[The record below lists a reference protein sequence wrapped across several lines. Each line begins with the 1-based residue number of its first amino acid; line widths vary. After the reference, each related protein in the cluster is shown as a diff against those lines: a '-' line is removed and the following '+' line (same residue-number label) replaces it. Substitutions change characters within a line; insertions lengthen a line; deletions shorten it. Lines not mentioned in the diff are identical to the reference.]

1 MTDMQL
7 LLPPLEDGSN
17 EGASRSGDG
26 RSSPSGS
33 SDGTDGHIGAND
45 SRSLLTPHLRESFET
60 MKSIW
65 RHSRRPNSTGN
76 ESFDGDDADSLKRKQ
91 RELAVE
97 TALAVNSEITRLQSG
112 IAELEALLNVPQ
124 HHDYDDDDEDD
135 DDGVDEDSFSV
146 ENSDADDEPQDY
158 HPDVNPDV
166 PIVLPLVIPVED
178 DNDDISTDR
187 ESDESATEE
196 IDSFRDEDASIA
208 SSAPATPTA
217 ETVAGAGI

>member
-1 MTDMQL
+1 MADMQL

-17 EGASRSGDG
+17 EGAPRSGDG
-26 RSSPSGS
+26 RSTPNGS
-33 SDGTDGHIGAND
+33 SDGHLGASD
-45 SRSLLTPHLRESFET
+45 SRSLLTPKLRESFEA

-65 RHSRRPNSTGN
+65 RHSRRQNSTGN
-76 ESFDGDDADSLKRKQ
+76 ESFDGDDADSFKRKQ
-91 RELAVE
+91 REVAVE

-124 HHDYDDDDEDD
+124 HHDYDDEDD

-158 HPDVNPDV
+158 HPVDNPAV
-166 PIVLPLVIPVED
+166 PVVLPLVIPIED
-178 DNDDISTDR
+178 DNDDVSTER
-187 ESDESATEE
+187 ESNESAAEE
-196 IDSFRDEDASIA
+196 VDFLSGEEEASIA

-217 ETVAGAGI
+217 ESVTGAGN